1 MRFLVDAQL
10 PPALARRLEAWGH
23 VAEHV
28 VDLGMAAAPD
38 HRIREYAA
46 AVGAVIVTKDEDF
59 AVWRLL
65 HHGPAVVWL
74 RIGNTRRT
82 IVLARME
89 AELPAILRA
98 LEGGDAL
105 VEVS

>member
-10 PPALARRLEAWGH
+10 PPALARRLEEWGH

-28 VDLGMAAAPD
+28 VDVGMTAAPD

-46 AVGAVIVTKDEDF
+46 AVGACIVTKDEDF

-74 RIGNTRRT
+74 RVGNTRVAPWCSPGWKPSSRRSS
-82 IVLARME
+82 ARWRG
-89 AELPAILRA
+89 ATN
-98 LEGGDAL
+98 
-105 VEVS
+105 

>member
-28 VDLGMAAAPD
+28 ADLGMADAPD

-46 AVGAVIVTKDEDF
+46 AAGAAIVTKDEDF
-59 AVWRLL
+59 AIWRLL
-65 HHGPAVVWL
+65 HRGPPVVWL
-74 RIGNTRRT
+74 RFGNTRR
-82 IVLARME
+82 IALLARME
-89 AELPAILRA
+89 AELPAIITA
-98 LEGGDAL
+98 LEKGDEL
-105 VEVS
+105 IEIN